1 MGGQSIRATY
11 QLPIS
16 RLIFITYWYSW
27 HYVLRTA
34 NRILQTVQMITYIKG
49 LIAFKSPTYVVIEA
63 GGIGYHIHVS
73 LNTYSKIEKLEHV
86 KILTYFHVKE
96 DSQTLYGFADDEER
110 NLFVHLISVSGV
122 GPSTAQVILSTLMP
136 DELRMSIIAE
146 NDAALTKVKGIG
158 SKTAKQ
164 IILDLKNK
172 LIKSGGEMTIPA
184 LPANNTMREEALS
197 ALMSLQINKIQAQ
210 KALNKVLKD
219 NPSVGS
225 VEDLIRLALKQ
236 LS

>member
-1 MGGQSIRATY
+1 
-11 QLPIS
+11 
-16 RLIFITYWYSW
+16 
-27 HYVLRTA
+27 
-34 NRILQTVQMITYIKG
+34 MITYIKG
-49 LIAFKSPTYVVIEA
+49 AIAFKSPTYIVVEA
-63 GGIGYHIHVS
+63 GGIGYQVHIS
-73 LNTYSKIEKLEHV
+73 LNTYTSVEKLETV

-110 NLFVHLISVSGV
+110 NLFKHLISVTGV
-122 GPSTAQVILSTLMP
+122 GPSTAQVILSTMSP
-136 DELRMSIIAE
+136 EELRMAIIAE
-146 NDAALTKVKGIG
+146 NEASLKKVKGIG

-172 LIKSGGEMTIPA
+172 LMKSGGDMTIPLA
-184 LPANNTMREEALS
+184 PANNTMREEALS
-197 ALMSLQINKIQAQ
+197 ALLSLQVNKIQAQ